1 MVAAHFLF
9 FAKNTKLYNIPQSF
23 LSSIDASGNAVDPSE
38 KNQQQE
44 LKDAIANLK
53 HKLERTSN
61 PVLKSTLG
69 MQIRNMESMLNNEI
83 ITEVPISQEQV
94 IHKNT
99 PKINIRPSSIARC
112 LF

>member
-1 MVAAHFLF
+1 
-9 FAKNTKLYNIPQSF
+9 
-23 LSSIDASGNAVDPSE
+23 
-38 KNQQQE
+38 
-44 LKDAIANLK
+44 
-53 HKLERTSN
+53 
-61 PVLKSTLG
+61 
-69 MQIRNMESMLNNEI
+69 MESMLNNEI